1 MMDCESLVEI
11 GSVVDSGSLA
21 MDFGPPAMNSGP
33 LMMDSG
39 PLMMDSA
46 PLVEVGPLVESGW
59 LYLRSIIFL
68 G

>member
-1 MMDCESLVEI
+1 MMDCESL
-11 GSVVDSGSLA
+11 VDSGSLA
-21 MDFGPPAMNSGP
+21 MDFGPPAMNSGA
-33 LMMDSG
+33 LMMNSG

-59 LYLRSIIFL
+59 LYLRLIIFN